1 MVKKI
6 LGRRKHKNLPLLILE
21 TTVEAYSRKIFLSL
35 AKEPDKTPCVPDMSR
50 CVCPSLCWE
59 IIKSFDENFKEY
71 GVSLALFNLTIPG
84 KHGTDF

>member
-50 CVCPSLCWE
+50 CVCPNLCWE
-59 IIKSFDENFKEY
+59 TIKSFDGNFKEY